1 MKKMQIE
8 KYIQFDDVV
17 DEIISINLS
26 EDFSYSEEPIGLK
39 ATGPLYIKGSYLS
52 NEQTIDFEETLQLDV
67 LAPNEKLNGD
77 NFKLEID
84 DYESEIDDGIH
95 LTITLNIYGIKED
108 KLVKPVE
115 IPKEI
120 EQQTLTPQTMIEQ
133 PNIEQ
138 PTDIAEIDDF
148 EDLFEDTNSV
158 YTSYKLVVAKQDDSY
173 ETIASR
179 YNINIEDL
187 KSMNHNKVITPKM
200 LVLLPFE

>member
-187 KSMNHNKVITPKM
+187 RSMNHNKVITPKM